1 MKPLIKPPATLAVA
15 MAASVAVLQGRQRGG
30 LST

>member
-1 MKPLIKPPATLAVA
+1 MRQLTKRWATLAVA